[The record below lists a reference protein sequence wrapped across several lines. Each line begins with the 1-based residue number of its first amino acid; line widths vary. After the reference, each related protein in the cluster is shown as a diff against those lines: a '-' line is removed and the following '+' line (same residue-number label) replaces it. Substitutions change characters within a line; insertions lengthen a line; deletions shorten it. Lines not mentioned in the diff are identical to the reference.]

1 MQLPYACEAASSA
14 IFGVL
19 GPGRCS
25 SGMGVLARVPTRA
38 RACLGACFV
47 WLPVGTW
54 WDHGHQSRDHKPASR
69 LQASS
74 RRTSA
79 AACAHCPQ
87 GACQHHDTNSTLICL
102 LIMLQCG
109 VICVPHHI
117 KRENRVLKLY
127 SCPTVSVRFRRCTYM
142 LLAITYSGEKV
153 GLIPTPA
160 PCLDDTRSEKVRIF
174 SFAARARFAE
184 VV

>member
-1 MQLPYACEAASSA
+1 
-14 IFGVL
+14 
-19 GPGRCS
+19 
-25 SGMGVLARVPTRA
+25 MGVLARVPTRA
-38 RACLGACFV
+38 RACLGAHACFV

-87 GACQHHDTNSTLICL
+87 GACQHHDTNCTLICL
-102 LIMLQCG
+102 LITLQCG
-109 VICVPHHI
+109 VICVPQHM

-142 LLAITYSGEKV
+142 LLAITYSDA
-153 GLIPTPA
+153 IPWCYQGSA
-160 PCLDDTRSEKVRIF
+160 PCLDDTSRVTTRT
-174 SFAARARFAE
+174 
-184 VV
+184 